1 MSYRLLRLMLIL
13 SLPLIFGASI
23 IQDDFLIQQKKYSRV
38 RTAITEKED
47 VIESDLAKLNLS
59 KNNYE
64 LILLAFKE
72 EKELQLFVKK
82 KDEATFSWLKT
93 FNVCASSGELGPKVK
108 QGDGQVPEGF
118 YHIDRFNPVSNF
130 YLSLGLNYP
139 NLADKRRNPGGN
151 LGGDIF
157 IHGNCVT
164 IGCLPMTD
172 DKIKEIYMLAVYAK
186 NNGQNKIPVYVFPF
200 KMTDENMKTYESQY
214 KSDTKLIAFWK
225 TLKPG
230 FDDFIK
236 TRKALKFSVSAKG
249 EYSFDT

>member
-1 MSYRLLRLMLIL
+1 MKTFAFRFSAILVLAFGFMSAALI
-13 SLPLIFGASI
+13 
-23 IQDDFLIQQKKYSRV
+23 DDFLSQQKKYSRV
-38 RTAITEKED
+38 RTAIKEKED
-47 VIESDLAKLNLS
+47 VIESDLAKLNLN
-59 KNNYE
+59 KNNDE
-64 LILLAFKE
+64 LLLLAFKE

-82 KDEATFSWLKT
+82 KGGLSYSWLKT
-93 FNVCASSGELGPKVK
+93 FSICASSGDLGPKEK

-118 YHIDRFNPVSNF
+118 YHIDRFNPASNF

-139 NLADKRRNPGGN
+139 NIADKRRNPGGN

-186 NNGQNKIPVYVFPF
+186 NYGQNKIPVYVFPF
-200 KMTDENMKTYESQY
+200 KMTDENMKSFEASN
-214 KSDTKLIAFWK
+214 KSNTKLIAFWK

-230 FDDFIK
+230 FDQFINNHK
-236 TRKALKFSVSAKG
+236 ELNYSVTPNGNYA
-249 EYSFDT
+249 FQ